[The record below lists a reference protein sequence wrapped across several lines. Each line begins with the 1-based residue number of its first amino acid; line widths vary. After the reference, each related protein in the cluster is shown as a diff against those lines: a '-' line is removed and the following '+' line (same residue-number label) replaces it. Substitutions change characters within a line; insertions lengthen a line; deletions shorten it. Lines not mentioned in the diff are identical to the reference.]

1 MPFPVPPEA
10 SRTFLCTPS
19 LHDALPISSNRYPI
33 QQRLLPRPTTFA
45 RRVPGLSL
53 TSTPP
58 DGEMGRPW
66 IGRKERGVTEM
77 NPDRKSTRLNSSHV
91 AISYAVFCLQRR
103 STSGQRHLGRCP
115 SLSLPKHRAPSSAL
129 LPYTT
134 LFRSLPT
141 ATQSSNVC
149 CPGPPHSLG
158 AYQDFR

>member
-19 LHDALPISSNRYPI
+19 LHDALPISSSRYPI

-58 DGEMGRPW
+58 DGKMGRPW

-77 NPDRKSTRLNSSHV
+77 NPRLMIVSKFLSKH
-91 AISYAVFCLQRR
+91 L
-103 STSGQRHLGRCP
+103 RHAPAELGLTCLGRVIP
-115 SLSLPKHRAPSSAL
+115 
-129 LPYTT
+129 
-134 LFRSLPT
+134 
-141 ATQSSNVC
+141 
-149 CPGPPHSLG
+149 
-158 AYQDFR
+158 